1 LKARGFTAN
10 PRDENR
16 GLTPDNGKEENG
28 ESNMKVNVTNTE
40 ALTAALEAV
49 NGRATAHT
57 MAPGQVLDL
66 AERIEADLQGR
77 GVPKKYLKGARVIYI
92 PAGPGKAYARK
103 SHHVVSTRVE
113 LERGAS
119 GWFLTGAER
128 KEIWAESPERLL
140 INVTAEARAAIRARA
155 FVNIAE

>member
-1 LKARGFTAN
+1 MR
-10 PRDENR
+10 
-16 GLTPDNGKEENG
+16 
-28 ESNMKVNVTNTE
+28 VNVTNTE

-66 AERIEADLQGR
+66 AERIEEDLQNR
-77 GVPKKYLKGARVIYI
+77 GVPKKHLKGARVIYT

-103 SHHVVSTRVE
+103 SRHVVSTQIQM
-113 LERGAS
+113 ERGAS
-119 GWFLTGAER
+119 GWFLTNAER

-140 INVTAEARAAIRARA
+140 IHVTAEARAAITARA